1 MQQDSATRQYINALW
16 EGFVKGTNDEAFNA
30 LCVPSGTG
38 KTQLAFALP
47 KDKCTCIYLNISL
60 ASEWR
65 RDTKHRRLIE
75 VSCTVAQGK
84 YRPVS
89 LNRFCVE
96 DFTQVLWTL
105 DAYIQAIQN
114 TDFSRSV
121 DKFLDAD
128 ARLVKKKSYQS
139 FTIQADALGLC
150 SSSRRCKL
158 KN

>member
-1 MQQDSATRQYINALW
+1 MTGSHKKVALFEVDDFRAFLESGRMFIAQKEILILDGLTLNDFSNNLSLSASHW
-16 EGFVKGTNDEAFNA
+16 
-30 LCVPSGTG
+30 
-38 KTQLAFALP
+38 
-47 KDKCTCIYLNISL
+47 
-60 ASEWR
+60 WR
-65 RDTKHRRLIE
+65 RDNKHRSLIE